1 MKYIYFLFFLFVIS
15 CSTSKKVYMCGDQ
28 VCLDKKEF
36 KEYFAQTLIL
46 EVQIKNKKKSSSN
59 DLVKLNTN
67 TGFNDKKKISA
78 NTQYKKNNKREE
90 KNLLKIKRAK
100 LKEERKIIKIKEKN
114 RIKEEKKLAKINKA
128 QYKKKKEKIN
138 AVQYK
143 KKENKTNKVSETFMS
158 TKSNKQKSL
167 CSEIADC
174 DIDKI
179 FDILIKEGGEKN
191 YPNITSK

>member
-1 MKYIYFLFFLFVIS
+1 MKYVFFLFFLFVIS

-36 KEYFAQTLIL
+36 KEYFAQNLIL
-46 EVQIKNKKKSSSN
+46 EVQIKNKKKSPSV

-67 TGFNDKKKISA
+67 TEFNDKYIISTD
-78 NTQYKKNNKREE
+78 TQYKKKNKKKE
-90 KNLLKIKRAK
+90 KNLLKLQRAQ

-114 RIKEEKKLAKINKA
+114 RIKEEKKLAKINKV

-138 AVQYK
+138 
-143 KKENKTNKVSETFMS
+143 KVSETFIS
-158 TKSNKQKSL
+158 LKSGKQTSL
-167 CSEIADC
+167 CDEIADC

-179 FDILIKEGGEKN
+179 FELLIKEGGEKSF
-191 YPNITSK
+191 PNITSK